1 MSIAGKVII
10 ITGAASGIGRA
21 LATGFYHDGARVIGF
36 DVDQAGLIET
46 KAECGILMLTV
57 TGDVCAEKDV
67 DRLVAVTME
76 RFGHIDVL
84 VNNAGISDRARFPE
98 IRFEQWARVIQVNL
112 MGAALCLHRI
122 LPFMLEK
129 GHGRVINVVSRGA
142 ESTAS
147 QNTAYSASKAG
158 LVSLTKN
165 VAANIDRQQYPDV
178 LVNGLIPGPTRT
190 AIWGDEIP
198 EDRIQAMQAP
208 EVVYPHAKYLA
219 ELPAGGPTGRIFF
232 NSQDYP
238 IFARF
243 NV

>member
-1 MSIAGKVII
+1 MSVAGKII
-10 ITGAASGIGRA
+10 VITGAARGIGQA
-21 LATGFYHDGARVIGF
+21 LSIDFSKDGARVIGF
-36 DVDQAGLIET
+36 DISQAGLAET
-46 KAECGILMLTV
+46 KAQCGINMLTV
-57 TGDVCAEKDV
+57 AGDVTVEKDV

-76 RFGHIDVL
+76 RFGRIDVL

-98 IRFEQWARVIQVNL
+98 IRFEEWARVIQVNL
-112 MGAALCLHRI
+112 IGAALCLHRV

-129 GHGRVINVVSRGA
+129 RTGRVINMVSRGA
-142 ESTAS
+142 ESTATA
-147 QNTAYSASKAG
+147 NTAYSASKAG

-165 VAANIDRQQYPDV
+165 VAASIDKRQYPDV

-190 AIWGDEIP
+190 AIWGDDIP
-198 EDRIQAMQAP
+198 EERKQAMQLP